1 MKDSSSLHGS
11 MQAAPA
17 FDGGRVPP
25 QALEAEKS
33 VLGAMLL
40 DKEAIGRATEILDA
54 ENFYRDSHRK
64 VFECVTSLYERNESA
79 DLITVSEELR
89 KRGHLESV
97 GGAAFLSGLIDM
109 VPTAAN
115 VIYHSELVLEKAV
128 LRKLIEVATQI
139 VRKGYEAS
147 DRSGDLID
155 QAEEMIFSIN
165 DPRMKRGFVS
175 LKTLLP
181 VAVDL
186 IQEVYDQKRAVTG
199 VPSGFL
205 DLDKMTA
212 GFQSSDLIIVAGR
225 PSMGKTAFAL
235 NLAEYAA
242 VGEAVPTGVFS
253 LEMSKEQLVMRL
265 LSSQARIPSHKLR
278 TGYLRPEEWEALAR
292 AAGTLSEAPIFIDDT
307 PAITVTEMR
316 AKARRLKKEANL
328 GTARGRLPA
337 AGSRLLLGGVT
348 AAGDLHDFAISQGAG
363 QGTRDSRHRPLPAIP
378 RRRTARRQAPDAF
391 RLAGVRRDRA
401 GRRLGVLHLPRGVLQ
416 TAERGSARIG
426 RSHRRKAPQR
436 PRGESG
442 PDLHWRAGA
451 IRVVLRSRRRRRLLS
466 PPRRASKRRPVAPL
480 APPCLWG
487 LPRHHPPVCRL
498 MGSAPGRLDAV
509 LAWG

>member
-1 MKDSSSLHGS
+1 MKDTRSLHGP
-11 MQAAPA
+11 MQSAPSA
-17 FDGGRVPP
+17 MDAGRVPP

-40 DKEAIGRATEILDA
+40 EKEAIGRATEILDS

-64 VFECVTSLYERNESA
+64 VFECITSLYERNESA

-89 KRGHLESV
+89 KRGYLDSV
-97 GGAAFLSGLIDM
+97 GGAAFVSGLIDM

-139 VRKGYEAS
+139 VRKGYEAT

-155 QAEEMIFSIN
+155 KAEEMIFSIN

-175 LKTLLP
+175 LKSLLP
-181 VAVDL
+181 AAVDL

-242 VGEAVPTGVFS
+242 VGENVPTGVFS

-278 TGYLRPEEWEALAR
+278 TGYLRPEEWESLAR
-292 AAGTLSEAPIFIDDT
+292 AAGTLSEAPIYIDDT

-328 GTARGRLPA
+328 GLLVVDYLQLVRGYSSA
-337 AGSRLLLGGVT
+337 ESRQQEISTISRSLKALAKELEIPVI
-348 AAGDLHDFAISQGAG
+348 ALSQLSRAVEQREDKRPMLSDL
-363 QGTRDSRHRPLPAIP
+363 R
-378 RRRTARRQAPDAF
+378 
-391 RLAGVRRDRA
+391 
-401 GRRLGVLHLPRGVLQ
+401 
-416 TAERGSARIG
+416 
-426 RSHRRKAPQR
+426 
-436 PRGESG
+436 ESG
-442 PDLHWRAGA
+442 AIEQDADLVCFIFREEFYKPQKEEVRGLAEVIVGKHRNGPVGK
-451 IRVVLRSRRRRRLLS
+451 VVLTF
-466 PPRRASKRRPVAPL
+466 VGEL
-480 APPCLWG
+480 ARFESFSDRVG
-487 LPRHHPPVCRL
+487 DDVF
-498 MGSAPGRLDAV
+498 
-509 LAWG
+509 